1 MSKIFSDGIDN
12 NIAYTEAIGLIK
24 VFEAYAEECAGEE
37 IMSIGF
43 NKYTGIIYI
52 ALDNG
57 ISIISEL
64 GNEAEFIVLDNET
77 DEEMLFNT
85 YQEALDQLENF

>member
-1 MSKIFSDGIDN
+1 MSKLTISGLDTT
-12 NIAYTEAIGLIK
+12 IAYAEAMGLSK
-24 VFEAYAEECAGEE
+24 VFEAYAEESTGED
-37 IMSIGF
+37 IMAIGF
-43 NKYTGIIYI
+43 NEYSGLVYI

-64 GNEAEFIVLDNET
+64 GNEAEFIVLDIDT

-85 YQEALDQLENF
+85 YQEALDQLESF